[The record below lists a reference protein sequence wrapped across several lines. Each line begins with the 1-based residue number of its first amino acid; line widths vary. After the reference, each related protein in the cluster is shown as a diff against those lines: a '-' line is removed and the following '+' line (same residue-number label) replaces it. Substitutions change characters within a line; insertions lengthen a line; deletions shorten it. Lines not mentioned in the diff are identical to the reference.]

1 MADQELKTF
10 TLWTEGYAATGQQ
23 SGAEC
28 HGQIQGTDFNDA
40 VRNYVAPLPAS
51 ISHYWDFHATQN
63 VWTRWGCRA
72 FDNEADARRA
82 FG

>member
-1 MADQELKTF
+1 MTDSELKTF
-10 TLWTEGYAATGQQ
+10 TLWTEGYSATGNQ
-23 SGAEC
+23 SDAEC

-40 VRNYVAPLPAS
+40 VRRHVEPLPES
-51 ISHYWDFHATQN
+51 IKHYWRFHEAKG

-72 FDNEADARRA
+72 FDNEDDARRS